1 MIDST
6 KKPVAKKQ
14 SSLKKQKKTVD
25 PNNDIHA
32 NCGLKFLLTLCQK
45 PEDLTL
51 AMNRKIGHWLN
62 KHTKIASLVNMQA

>member
-25 PNNDIHA
+25 PNNDPRQLWVEVSAYFMSEARGFNPGHE
-32 NCGLKFLLTLCQK
+32 Q
-45 PEDLTL
+45 EDWTL
-51 AMNRKIGHWLN
+51 AEQAYEN
-62 KHTKIASLVNMQA
+62 SLSC